1 MSIKSVISALGLVTL
16 SPLAAAESFYHSNI
30 ELSYAE
36 NTWTLNTENEM
47 SENLHFKT
55 LIDKKS
61 DISEVSDASA
71 ESTDFVAGLAK
82 TMKVNDSIEV
92 YGSINLGVSALV
104 ARVEG
109 QEKDKTVAILT
120 SPVLGITYSDSPK
133 YEIDLN
139 VSYDLVNLDHEVDAI
154 QSIYNS
160 TAFKVGAK
168 YHLNSAITIGAGY
181 HWTVTEDDRL
191 NLNNVVL
198 SFRLNL
204 EPVAMFLM

>member
-1 MSIKSVISALGLVTL
+1 MSIKSVLSAASLVAL

-55 LIDKKS
+55 LIDSKS
-61 DISEVSDASA
+61 DISEVSNASA
-71 ESTDFVAGLAK
+71 KSTDIVVGLAK
-82 TMKVNDSIEV
+82 TFRVNKSTEV

-120 SPVLGITYSDSPK
+120 SPVLGFTYSNSPQ
-133 YEIDLN
+133 YEIDFN

-154 QSIYNS
+154 QSIYNA
-160 TAFKVGAK
+160 TAFKVAAK
-168 YHLNSAITIGAGY
+168 YHLNSAVTISAGY
-181 HWTVTEDDRL
+181 HWTVTEQDRL

-204 EPVAMFLM
+204 EPAALFLM

>member
-1 MSIKSVISALGLVTL
+1 MSIKSILSALGLVTL
-16 SPLAAAESFYHSNI
+16 SPFVAAESFYHSNV

-55 LIDKKS
+55 LIDSKS

-71 ESTDFVAGLAK
+71 KSTDIVVGLAK
-82 TMKVNDSIEV
+82 TLKVSDSTEL

-104 ARVEG
+104 ARVDG
-109 QEKDKTVAILT
+109 HEKDKSVAILT
-120 SPVLGITYSDSPK
+120 SPVLGVTYSTSPV
-133 YEIDLN
+133 YEIDFN
-139 VSYDLVNLDHEVDAI
+139 VSYDIVNLDHEVDKI
-154 QSIYNS
+154 QSMYNA
-160 TAFKVGAK
+160 TAFKVGVK
-168 YHLNSAITIGAGY
+168 YHINSAVTVGAGY
-181 HWTVTEDDRL
+181 HWTATEADKL

-204 EPVAMFLM
+204 EPVALFML

>member
-1 MSIKSVISALGLVTL
+1 MTL
-16 SPLAAAESFYHSNI
+16 SPFASAESFYHSNI

-47 SENLHFKT
+47 SESFHFKT
-55 LIDKKS
+55 LIDSKS

-71 ESTDFVAGLAK
+71 KSTDVVVGLAK
-82 TMKVNDSIEV
+82 TLRVNESVEV
-92 YGSINLGVSALV
+92 YGSINLGVTALV

-120 SPVLGITYSDSPK
+120 SPVMGITYSSSPA
-133 YEIDLN
+133 YEIDFN
-139 VSYDLVNLDHEVDAI
+139 VSYDLVNLDHDVDVI

-160 TAFKVGAK
+160 TAFKIGAK

-181 HWTVTEDDRL
+181 HWTVTESDRL

-204 EPVAMFLM
+204 EPVALFLM